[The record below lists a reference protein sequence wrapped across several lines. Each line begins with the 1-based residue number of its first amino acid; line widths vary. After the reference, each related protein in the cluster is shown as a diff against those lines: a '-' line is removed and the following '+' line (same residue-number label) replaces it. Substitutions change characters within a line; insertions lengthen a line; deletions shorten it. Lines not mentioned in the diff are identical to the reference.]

1 MRFFIPFIFLFLS
14 TAILANEYLISYR
27 YVVKDTIIYNEELDI
42 SPAMQPCKGDADKE
56 YLILDTKKSKNLKK
70 IIENNFIEFIDFI
83 NKLGLEIKYNS
94 NTNNSI
100 NSSTTVVTLHTRCFK
115 VDINEKFVRMA
126 PLK

>member
-14 TAILANEYLISYR
+14 TTILANEYLISYR

-70 IIENNFIEFIDFI
+70 TLKII
-83 NKLGLEIKYNS
+83 L
-94 NTNNSI
+94 
-100 NSSTTVVTLHTRCFK
+100 
-115 VDINEKFVRMA
+115 
-126 PLK
+126 